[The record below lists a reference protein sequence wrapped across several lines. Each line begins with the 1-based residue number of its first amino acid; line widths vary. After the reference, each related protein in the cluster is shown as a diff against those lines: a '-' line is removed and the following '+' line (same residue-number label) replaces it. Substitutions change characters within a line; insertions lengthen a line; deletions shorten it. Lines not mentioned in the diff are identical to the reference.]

1 MPPKAAGKAPAGK
14 APATKKTVASKKKA
28 TPKKIAPAG
37 GPARK
42 KKRVE
47 NWSSYIYKGIS
58 SPSHPSRQMVVLEM
72 LFPPGANRSVNEC

>member
-1 MPPKAAGKAPAGK
+1 MTPKAAGKAPAGK
-14 APATKKTVASKKKA
+14 APAAKKTVASKKKA

-47 NWSSYIYKGIS
+47 NWSSYIYKGTS
-58 SPSHPSRQMVVLEM
+58 CPSYPSRQMVVLEM
-72 LFPPGANRSVNEC
+72 LSPPGGNRNANQC